1 MNKENEISI
10 ADLSKEEIAD
20 KIIDLERKA
29 QRRKL
34 VSDDGS
40 GTKNKVNSDVINNI
54 LTIIGEG
61 GRE

>member
-1 MNKENEISI
+1 MSNENEISI
-10 ADLSKEEIAD
+10 DDLSKEEIAE

-34 VSDDGS
+34 GSNDGS
-40 GTKNKVNSDVINNI
+40 GTKNKVNSDVINSI

-61 GRE
+61 GN